1 MYVARRSEDAVLALL
16 RPGVA
21 DMTLGTSRLPRTST
35 LCEIL
40 SASRFEH
47 APGSLDL
54 LEASK
59 RPVVT
64 SSP

>member
-1 MYVARRSEDAVLALL
+1 
-16 RPGVA
+16 
-21 DMTLGTSRLPRTST
+21 MTPGTSRLPRTST

-47 APGSLDL
+47 APGSVDL
-54 LEASK
+54 LDALK

-64 SSP
+64 PSP